1 MCEESVERCCPG
13 VERGGGGGV
22 AGHVVWTSFFFPLPF
37 GVEVHLL
44 CVCQSVNI
52 NGVT

>member
-13 VERGGGGGV
+13 GEQGVGV
-22 AGHVVWTSFFFPLPF
+22 AGHVVPTCFFFPLSF

-44 CVCQSVNI
+44 CVCSSVNI

>member
-13 VERGGGGGV
+13 VRGGGV
-22 AGHVVWTSFFFPLPF
+22 AVHVVWTSFFFPLPF

-44 CVCQSVNI
+44 CVCPSVNI
-52 NGVT
+52 NGCHLSV